1 MKIFKNYSIK
11 NSLNI
16 RSKAKYYVELYDKK
30 DFNSFHLFVKK
41 EKIPI
46 LIIGEATNIVLPDFY
61 NGIIVKPIFNQFIF
75 NEDQK
80 TVAVGSSIN
89 WHEFVLKMIENNIIG
104 YENLSSIPGSVGAS
118 PIQNIGAYG
127 REVSDL
133 IESVDCY
140 DYINDEF
147 ITFKNIDCNFS
158 YRNSIFK
165 NKNYIIYNIDF
176 TTNSYNNFNL
186 KYSTVQ
192 KFIDSNKIDLNTINA
207 MDVSKIITKI
217 RSKTLPDPI
226 KIPNVGSF
234 FKNCI
239 VNKNIINTDRFSL
252 DELIIWNAD
261 NEKSKI
267 GSARLI
273 DLIKD
278 QLDNFENVEIYE
290 HHSLVLIAKD
300 NATQEDIID
309 FARHIIDKVYENF
322 NISLEIEPSIIF
334 N

>member
-30 DFNSFHLFVKK
+30 DFNSFHLFAKK

-75 NEDQK
+75 NDDQK

-147 ITFKNIDCNFS
+147 ITFKNIDCKFS

-207 MDVSKIITKI
+207 MDVSKIITEI

-300 NATQEDIID
+300 NATQEDIIG

-322 NISLEIEPSIIF
+322 NISLEIEPSIIV